1 MQFHA
6 IWSISAIFE
15 PIPHVGYQK
24 ACTQAEKFIG
34 GTSRGHWPAEGTK
47 DPKKRQ
53 KASNNSPLQELHF
66 LAQSAKYSSMFESPV
81 KYVLGAK
88 RPLFRGIKITL
99 NLLQNSG
106 RLFQPYGRQTQFC
119 PRI

>member
-1 MQFHA
+1 MQFGL
-6 IWSISAIFE
+6 FQ
-15 PIPHVGYQK
+15 PFLGQFQHVGYQK

-34 GTSRGHWPAEGTK
+34 GTSRGHWPQKGPKA
-47 DPKKRQ
+47 KKRPPTTALC
-53 KASNNSPLQELHF
+53 KSYPF
-66 LAQSAKYSSMFESPV
+66 LRKVPKHSSMFESPV
-81 KYVLGAK
+81 KYVLGVK
-88 RPLFRGIKITL
+88 RPLLRGIKITL